1 MVLHNVVSLFLSLYQ
16 HFHIRLA
23 VSIRYLIWERIH
35 LQCRKPW
42 FISWVGKIPWR
53 RERLPTPVFRPGGS
67 HGLYSPRGRKEL
79 DMTGRLSLSST
90 FVCLHAQSCPT
101 LCDPMDHGVLC
112 PWDSPGKNIGVGCCF
127 LLQGIPLTQ
136 GSNPRDQISCVSC
149 TGRLILYH
157 WATWEAPGSTCW
169 LASVNNTEIC

>member
-1 MVLHNVVSLFLSLYQ
+1 MVLHNVVSLFLSLHQ
-16 HFHIRLA
+16 HFHTRLP

-35 LQCRKPW
+35 LQCRKSW
-42 FISWVGKIPWR
+42 FVSWVGNIPWR
-53 RERLPTPVFRPGGS
+53 RERLTTPVFRPGGF

-79 DMTGRLSLSST
+79 DMTEQLSLSST
-90 FVCLHAQSCPT
+90 FVCVRAQSWPT
-101 LCDPMDHGVLC
+101 LCGPMDHGVLC

-136 GSNPRDQISCVSC
+136 GSNPRDQISCVSY
-149 TGRLILYH
+149 TSRLILYH
-157 WATWEAPGSTCW
+157 WATWEAPGSTYW